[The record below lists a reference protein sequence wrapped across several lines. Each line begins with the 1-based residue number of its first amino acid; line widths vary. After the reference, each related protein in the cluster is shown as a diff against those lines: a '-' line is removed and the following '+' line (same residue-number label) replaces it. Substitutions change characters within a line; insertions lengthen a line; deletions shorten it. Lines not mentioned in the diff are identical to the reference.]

1 MTKKQIMI
9 RSIIAGCLYLV
20 LDIALSVVLKEP
32 VTTIYVLE
40 TIFESILFAVFMI
53 WLLKTNKD
61 SKKINSN
68 GSFLKYFSIGMIGS
82 WIVLTIMLF
91 LQVGNRMSK
100 VIVDDTALLIGTYLV
115 VGIFCGLALYIVFR
129 KATKSD
135 WFRKS
140 R

>member
-32 VTTIYVLE
+32 VTTIYVFE

-61 SKKINSN
+61 SK
-68 GSFLKYFSIGMIGS
+68 
-82 WIVLTIMLF
+82 T
-91 LQVGNRMSK
+91 
-100 VIVDDTALLIGTYLV
+100 
-115 VGIFCGLALYIVFR
+115 
-129 KATKSD
+129 
-135 WFRKS
+135 
-140 R
+140 

>member
-9 RSIIAGCLYLV
+9 RCIIAGCLYLV

-82 WIVLTIMLF
+82 WIILTIMLF
-91 LQVGNRMSK
+91 LQVGNRISK
-100 VIVDDTALLIGTYLV
+100 VMVDNTALLIGIYLV
-115 VGIFCGLALYIVFR
+115 VGIICGLALYFVFR
-129 KATKSD
+129 IAC
-135 WFRKS
+135 R
-140 R
+140 RQ